1 MNETSERVFADQL
14 EQIYQMLE
22 QEHAGFQET
31 STDPQEIRQ
40 IFFWRMS
47 LAAVLGRQAESLSI
61 FREAL
66 ERDYWFS
73 PKWLDREENLA
84 AMRQVPEFQAMVEV
98 CRQRFADLEHQ
109 MRPQLFIEQPVQRA
123 AALPLLIGLH
133 GNKGDGPYTLAKW
146 SDLATDGWLVAV
158 PQSTQVLSPGLSD
171 RIWDDRER
179 GISEIRDHVTTL
191 QCNYTL
197 DPDRIVLG
205 GYSMGGGLAV
215 WMALRQVIAVR
226 GFISLGPA
234 MMPGELEALPALLE
248 QHSPAGLRGYFIVG
262 DEDAMCLQAARS
274 ILEIMQSYGLAG
286 ELRVVPHMDHGYPPD
301 FLALVR
307 DGLAYIEKEDSQ
319 A

>member
-1 MNETSERVFADQL
+1 MNETSERIFADQL
-14 EQIYQMLE
+14 EQIYEMLE
-22 QEHAGFQET
+22 QEHASFQET
-31 STDPQEIRQ
+31 SRDPQEVRQ

-84 AMRQVPEFQAMVEV
+84 TMHQVPEFQAMVQT
-98 CRQRFADLEHQ
+98 CRQRFADLERQ
-109 MRPQLFIEQPVQRA
+109 MRPQLFVEQPAQA
-123 AALPLLIGLH
+123 TAPLPLLIGLH

-146 SDLATDGWLVAV
+146 SDLAEAGWLVAV

-179 GISEIRDHVTTL
+179 GIAEIRTHLATL
-191 QCNYTL
+191 HRNYTL
-197 DPDRIVLG
+197 DPDRVVLG

-215 WMALRQVIAVR
+215 WMALRQVIRVR

-248 QHSPAGLRGYFIVG
+248 QQRPAGLRGYFIVG
-262 DEDAMCLQAARS
+262 DEDAMCLQASRS
-274 ILEIMQSYGLAG
+274 ILAIMQACGLVG
-286 ELRVVPHMDHGYPPD
+286 ELRIVPHMDHGYPPNFMD
-301 FLALVR
+301 LVR
-307 DGLAYIEKEDSQ
+307 DGLAFIEQ
-319 A
+319 G